1 MYIYHQSVPT
11 VLPARSTVYSSVYSL
26 AFRDKL
32 DRESVTH
39 THTHTYPFYPS
50 SRNLVPI
57 LTRRIAYIYIHTYHI
72 RREFVKSVNSTS
84 SIARGEAKEDKE
96 IGEGNT
102 VGKLNFSRVPFS
114 FFKTLHSFERRVDEK
129 RGAIAFLRRLI
140 ARSR

>member
-39 THTHTYPFYPS
+39 THTRF
-50 SRNLVPI
+50 
-57 LTRRIAYIYIHTYHI
+57 TRPRVISCRYSHDVSHIYIHTYHI

-114 FFKTLHSFERRVDEK
+114 FFKTLHSFDRREDEK